1 MLKINKKKL
10 IVIVGPTASG
20 KTSLSIK
27 LAKKFKCGII
37 SADSRQFYKEM
48 SIGTAKPTNFEL
60 EEAPH
65 FFINNLSVIDSYSVG
80 KFKEEVNK
88 FLEQYY
94 KSNDIIILVGG
105 SGLFIDGV
113 LKGLDDFPKI
123 NDEIRNKLNLDF
135 DTSGIKNLCERL
147 KVVDPEYYNIVDLN
161 NHRRVIRALEVYYST
176 KKPYSS
182 FLKRNNS
189 YRTDVNIKFIGI
201 NPEREKLNLRI
212 ENRVDSMISDGLV
225 EEVKKLYKYKDYNA
239 LNTVGYT
246 EIFKYIDGDI
256 SLDEAIDLIKLNTRK
271 YSKRQM
277 TWFRKIKIFY
287 GIKMEKVTLKIFW
300 IILISNN
307 LILF

>member
-48 SIGTAKPTNFEL
+48 SIGTAKPTSFEL

-65 FFINNLSVIDSYSVG
+65 FFINNLSVVDSYSVG

-189 YRTDVNIKFIGI
+189 YRKDVNIKFIGI

-225 EEVKKLYKYKDYNA
+225 EEVKKLYQYKDLNA

-246 EIFKYIDGDI
+246 EIFKHIDGDI

-277 TWFRKIKIFY
+277 TWFRKNKEIIWYSDGENYFKDIL
-287 GIKMEKVTLKIFW
+287 EELKF
-300 IILISNN
+300 
-307 LILF
+307 

>member
-27 LAKKFKCGII
+27 LSKKFKCGII

-65 FFINNLSVIDSYSVG
+65 FFINNLSVVDSYSVG

-88 FLEQYY
+88 FLEKYY
-94 KSNDIIILVGG
+94 KCNDIIILVGG

-135 DTSGIKNLCERL
+135 DTNGIKNLCERL
-147 KVVDPEYYNIVDLN
+147 KVIDPEYYDIVDLN

-176 KKPYSS
+176 NKPYSS
-182 FLKRNNS
+182 FLKRDNS
-189 YRTDVNIKFIGI
+189 YRTDINIKFIGI
-201 NPEREKLNLRI
+201 NPKREKLNLRI
-212 ENRVDSMISDGLV
+212 ENRVDNMISDGLL
-225 EEVKKLYKYKDYNA
+225 EEVKKLYQYKGLNA
-239 LNTVGYT
+239 LNTVGYS
-246 EIFKYIDGDI
+246 EIFKYIDGDL
-256 SLDEAIDLIKLNTRK
+256 SLEDAIDQIKSNTRK

-277 TWFRKIKIFY
+277 TWFRKNKEIIWYSDGENYFED
-287 GIKMEKVTLKIFW
+287 ILEELKF
-300 IILISNN
+300 
-307 LILF
+307 

>member
-48 SIGTAKPTNFEL
+48 NIGTAKPTNFEL

-113 LKGLDDFPKI
+113 LKGLDDFPEI

-212 ENRVDSMISDGLV
+212 ENRVDNMIRDGLV

-239 LNTVGYT
+239 LNTVGYI
-246 EIFKYIDGDI
+246 EIFKHIDGGI
-256 SLDEAIDLIKLNTRK
+256 SLDEAIHLIKLNTRK

-277 TWFRKIKIFY
+277 TWFRRNKDVLWYEDGEGCFQD
-287 GIKMEKVTLKIFW
+287 
-300 IILISNN
+300 ILDN
-307 LILF
+307 LNF

>member
-1 MLKINKKKL
+1 LKINKKKL

-27 LAKKFKCGII
+27 LSKKFKCGII

-60 EEAPH
+60 KEAPH
-65 FFINNLSVIDSYSVG
+65 FFINNLSVIESYSVG

-113 LKGLDDFPKI
+113 LKGLDDFPEI

-135 DTSGIKNLCERL
+135 DTNGIKNLCERL
-147 KVVDPEYYNIVDLN
+147 KVVDPEYYDIVDLN

-176 KKPYSS
+176 NKPYSS

-189 YRTDVNIKFIGI
+189 YRTDINIKFIGI

-212 ENRVDSMISDGLV
+212 ENRVDNMVSDGLV
-225 EEVKKLYKYKDYNA
+225 EEVKKLYQYKDLNA
-239 LNTVGYT
+239 LNTVGYS
-246 EIFKYIDGDI
+246 EIFNYIDGNLSFED
-256 SLDEAIDLIKLNTRK
+256 AIDQIKSNTRK

-277 TWFRKIKIFY
+277 TWFKKNKEIIWYSDGEYYFKDIL
-287 GIKMEKVTLKIFW
+287 EELKF
-300 IILISNN
+300 
-307 LILF
+307 

>member
-27 LAKKFKCGII
+27 LSKKFKCGII

-60 EEAPH
+60 KEAPH
-65 FFINNLSVIDSYSVG
+65 FFINNLSVIESYSVG

-113 LKGLDDFPKI
+113 LKGLDDFPEI

-135 DTSGIKNLCERL
+135 DTNGIKNLCERL
-147 KVVDPEYYNIVDLN
+147 KVVDPEYYDIVDLN

-176 KKPYSS
+176 NKPYSS

-212 ENRVDSMISDGLV
+212 ENRVDNMVSDGLV
-225 EEVKKLYKYKDYNA
+225 EEVKKLYQYKHLNA
-239 LNTVGYT
+239 LNTVGYS
-246 EIFKYIDGDI
+246 EIFKYIDGDL
-256 SLDEAIDLIKLNTRK
+256 SFEDAIDQIKSNTRK

-277 TWFRKIKIFY
+277 TWFKKNKEIIWYSDGENYFKDIL
-287 GIKMEKVTLKIFW
+287 EELKF
-300 IILISNN
+300 
-307 LILF
+307 

>member
-1 MLKINKKKL
+1 MKINKKKL

-48 SIGTAKPTNFEL
+48 SIGTAKPTSFEL

-80 KFKEEVNK
+80 KFIEEVNK
-88 FLEQYY
+88 FFEEYY
-94 KSNDIIILVGG
+94 KINDVVILVGG

-123 NDEIRNKLNLDF
+123 NENIRNELNLDF
-135 DTSGIKNLCERL
+135 DTNGIKNLCEKL
-147 KVVDPEYYNIVDLN
+147 KVVDPEYYDVVDLN
-161 NHRRVIRALEVYYST
+161 NPRRIIRALEIYYST

-182 FLKRNNS
+182 YLSRDKT
-189 YRTDVNIKFIGI
+189 YRKDINIKLIGI
-201 NPEREKLNLRI
+201 NPKREKLNLRI
-212 ENRVDSMISDGLV
+212 ENRVDDMINNGLV
-225 EEVKKLYKYKDYNA
+225 DEVKKLYDYKDLNA

-246 EIFKYIDGDI
+246 EIFKHIDGDI

-277 TWFRKIKIFY
+277 TWFRKNKEILWYDDGIESYQKI
-287 GIKMEKVTLKIFW
+287 LK
-300 IILISNN
+300 N
-307 LILF
+307 LKF

>member
-37 SADSRQFYKEM
+37 SAVSRQFYKEM
-48 SIGTAKPTNFEL
+48 SIGTAKPTSFEL

-65 FFINNLSVIDSYSVG
+65 FFINNLSVVDSYSVG
-80 KFKEEVNK
+80 KFIEQVNNFFEE
-88 FLEQYY
+88 YY
-94 KSNDIIILVGG
+94 KNNDIIILVGG

-113 LKGLDDFPKI
+113 LKGLDDFPEI
-123 NDEIRNKLNLDF
+123 NDEIRNELNLDF
-135 DTSGIKNLCERL
+135 DTKGIKNLCKRL
-147 KVVDPEYYNIVDLN
+147 KVVDPEYYDVVDLN
-161 NHRRVIRALEVYYST
+161 NPRRVIRALEVYYST
-176 KKPYSS
+176 NKPYSS
-182 FLKRNNS
+182 FLSRDKT
-189 YRTDVNIKFIGI
+189 YRKDINIKLIGI
-201 NPEREKLNLRI
+201 NPEKDKLNLRI
-212 ENRVDSMISDGLV
+212 EIRVNDMINNGLV
-225 EEVKKLYKYKDYNA
+225 DEVKNLYDYKDYNA

-277 TWFRKIKIFY
+277 TWFRRNKEILWYKDGEGYFQDILDD
-287 GIKMEKVTLKIFW
+287 LKF
-300 IILISNN
+300 
-307 LILF
+307 

>member
-48 SIGTAKPTNFEL
+48 SIGTAKPTSIEL

-65 FFINNLSVIDSYSVG
+65 FFINNLSVVDSYSVG
-80 KFKEEVNK
+80 KFIEEVNR
-88 FLEQYY
+88 FFQEYY
-94 KSNDIIILVGG
+94 KNNDIIILVGG

-113 LKGLDDFPKI
+113 LKGLDDFPEI
-123 NDEIRNKLNLDF
+123 NDEIRNELNLDF
-135 DTSGIKNLCERL
+135 DTKGIKNLCKRL
-147 KVVDPEYYNIVDLN
+147 KVVDPEYYDVVDLN
-161 NHRRVIRALEVYYST
+161 NPRRVIRALEVYYST
-176 KKPYSS
+176 NKPYSS
-182 FLKRNNS
+182 FLSRDKT
-189 YRTDVNIKFIGI
+189 YRKDINIKLIGI

-212 ENRVDSMISDGLV
+212 EIRVNDMINNGLV
-225 EEVKKLYKYKDYNA
+225 DEVKNLYDYKDYNA

-277 TWFRKIKIFY
+277 TWFRRNK
-287 GIKMEKVTLKIFW
+287 E
-300 IILISNN
+300 ILWYKDGEGYFQD
-307 LILF
+307 ILDDLRF

>member
-48 SIGTAKPTNFEL
+48 SIGTAKPTSFEL

-65 FFINNLSVIDSYSVG
+65 FFINNLSVVDSYSVG
-80 KFKEEVNK
+80 KFIEQVNNFFEE
-88 FLEQYY
+88 YY
-94 KSNDIIILVGG
+94 KNNDIIILVGG

-113 LKGLDDFPKI
+113 LKGLDDFPEI
-123 NDEIRNKLNLDF
+123 NDEIRNELNLDF
-135 DTSGIKNLCERL
+135 DTKGIKNLCKRL
-147 KVVDPEYYNIVDLN
+147 KVVDPEYYDVVDLN
-161 NHRRVIRALEVYYST
+161 NPRRVIRALEVYYST
-176 KKPYSS
+176 NKPYSS
-182 FLKRNNS
+182 FLSRDKT
-189 YRTDVNIKFIGI
+189 YRKDINIKLIGI

-212 ENRVDSMISDGLV
+212 EIRVNDMINNGLV
-225 EEVKKLYKYKDYNA
+225 DEVKNLYDYKDYNA

-277 TWFRKIKIFY
+277 TWFRRNK
-287 GIKMEKVTLKIFW
+287 E
-300 IILISNN
+300 ILWYKDGEGYFQD
-307 LILF
+307 ILDDLRF

>member
-37 SADSRQFYKEM
+37 SADSRQFYKEI

-123 NDEIRNKLNLDF
+123 NEKIRNELNLEF
-135 DTSGIKNLCERL
+135 DSNGIKNLCERL

-182 FLKRNNS
+182 FLRRNNS

-225 EEVKKLYKYKDYNA
+225 EEVKKLYQYKDLNA

-246 EIFKYIDGDI
+246 EIFKHIDGDI

-277 TWFRKIKIFY
+277 TWFRRNKD
-287 GIKMEKVTLKIFW
+287 
-300 IILISNN
+300 ILWYEDGEGYFHDILDN
-307 LILF
+307 LNF

>member
-27 LAKKFKCGII
+27 LSKKFKCGII

-60 EEAPH
+60 KEAPH
-65 FFINNLSVIDSYSVG
+65 FFINNLSVIESYSVG
-80 KFKEEVNK
+80 KFREEVNK

-113 LKGLDDFPKI
+113 LKGLDDFPEI

-135 DTSGIKNLCERL
+135 DTNGIKNLCERL
-147 KVVDPEYYNIVDLN
+147 KVVDPEYYDIVDLN

-176 KKPYSS
+176 NKPYSS

-189 YRTDVNIKFIGI
+189 YRTDINIKFIGI

-212 ENRVDSMISDGLV
+212 ENRVDNMVSDGLV
-225 EEVKKLYKYKDYNA
+225 EEVKKLYQYKDLNA
-239 LNTVGYT
+239 LNTVGYS
-246 EIFKYIDGDI
+246 EIFKYIDGDL
-256 SLDEAIDLIKLNTRK
+256 SFEDAIDHIKSNTRK

-277 TWFRKIKIFY
+277 TWFKKNKEIRWYSDGEYYFKDIL
-287 GIKMEKVTLKIFW
+287 EELKF
-300 IILISNN
+300 
-307 LILF
+307 

>member
-48 SIGTAKPTNFEL
+48 SIGTAKPTSFEL
-60 EEAPH
+60 DEAPH
-65 FFINNLSVIDSYSVG
+65 FFINNLSVVDSYSVG

-88 FLEQYY
+88 FLKQYY

-123 NDEIRNKLNLDF
+123 NDEIRDKLNFDF
-135 DTSGIKNLCERL
+135 DTNGIKNLCERL
-147 KVVDPEYYNIVDLN
+147 KVVDPEYYDIVDLN

-176 KKPYSS
+176 NKPYSS
-182 FLKRNNS
+182 FLKRDNS
-189 YRTDVNIKFIGI
+189 YRTDINIKFIGI

-212 ENRVDSMISDGLV
+212 KNRVDNMINDGLL
-225 EEVKKLYKYKDYNA
+225 EEVKKLYQYKDLNA

-246 EIFKYIDGDI
+246 EIFKHIDGDI
-256 SLDEAIDLIKLNTRK
+256 SLDEAIDLIKSNTRK

-277 TWFRKIKIFY
+277 TWFRKNKEIMWY
-287 GIKMEKVTLKIFW
+287 SDGEKYLKD
-300 IILISNN
+300 ILEE
-307 LILF
+307 LKF

>member
-48 SIGTAKPTNFEL
+48 SIGTAKPTSFEL

-65 FFINNLSVIDSYSVG
+65 FFINNLSVVDSYSVG
-80 KFKEEVNK
+80 KFIEEVNK

-94 KSNDIIILVGG
+94 KSNDLIILVGG

-113 LKGLDDFPKI
+113 LKGLDNFPKI
-123 NDEIRNKLNLDF
+123 NEKIRNKLNLDF

-161 NHRRVIRALEVYYST
+161 NHRRIIRALEVYYST

-212 ENRVDSMISDGLV
+212 ENRVDNMISDGLV
-225 EEVKKLYKYKDYNA
+225 EEVKRLHKYKDYNA

-246 EIFKYIDGDI
+246 EIFKHIDGDI

-277 TWFRKIKIFY
+277 TWFRKNKEIIWYSDGENYFKDIL
-287 GIKMEKVTLKIFW
+287 EELKF
-300 IILISNN
+300 
-307 LILF
+307 

>member
-27 LAKKFKCGII
+27 LSKKFKCGII

-65 FFINNLSVIDSYSVG
+65 FFINNLSVVDSYSVG

-88 FLEQYY
+88 FLEKYY

-135 DTSGIKNLCERL
+135 DTNGIKNLCERL
-147 KVVDPEYYNIVDLN
+147 KVVDPEYYDIVDLN

-176 KKPYSS
+176 NKPYSS
-182 FLKRNNS
+182 FLKRDNS
-189 YRTDVNIKFIGI
+189 YRTDINIKFIGI
-201 NPEREKLNLRI
+201 NPKREKLNLRI
-212 ENRVDSMISDGLV
+212 ENRVDNMISDGLL
-225 EEVKKLYKYKDYNA
+225 EEVKKLYQYKGLNA
-239 LNTVGYT
+239 LNTVGYS
-246 EIFKYIDGDI
+246 EIFKYIDGDL
-256 SLDEAIDLIKLNTRK
+256 SLEDAIDQIKSNTRK

-277 TWFRKIKIFY
+277 TWFRKNKEIIWYSDGENYFED
-287 GIKMEKVTLKIFW
+287 ILEELKF
-300 IILISNN
+300 
-307 LILF
+307 

>member
-48 SIGTAKPTNFEL
+48 SIGTAKPTSFEL

-65 FFINNLSVIDSYSVG
+65 FFINNLSVVDSYSVG
-80 KFKEEVNK
+80 KFIEQVNNFFEE
-88 FLEQYY
+88 YY
-94 KSNDIIILVGG
+94 KNNDIIILVGG

-113 LKGLDDFPKI
+113 LKGLDDFPEI
-123 NDEIRNKLNLDF
+123 NDEIRNELNLDF
-135 DTSGIKNLCERL
+135 DTKGIENLCKRL
-147 KVVDPEYYNIVDLN
+147 KLVDPEYYDVVDLN
-161 NHRRVIRALEVYYST
+161 NPRRVIRALEVYYST
-176 KKPYSS
+176 NKPYSS
-182 FLKRNNS
+182 FLSRDKT
-189 YRTDVNIKFIGI
+189 YRKDINIKLIGI

-212 ENRVDSMISDGLV
+212 EIRVNDMINNGLV
-225 EEVKKLYKYKDYNA
+225 DEVKNLYDYKDYNA

-277 TWFRKIKIFY
+277 TWFRRNK
-287 GIKMEKVTLKIFW
+287 E
-300 IILISNN
+300 ILWYKDGEGYFQD
-307 LILF
+307 ILDDLRF

>member
-1 MLKINKKKL
+1 LLKINKKKL

-60 EEAPH
+60 EEVHH
-65 FFINNLSVIDSYSVG
+65 FFINNLSVVDSYSVG
-80 KFKEEVNK
+80 KFIEEVNN
-88 FLEQYY
+88 FFEEYY
-94 KSNDIIILVGG
+94 KNNDLIILVGG

-123 NDEIRNKLNLDF
+123 NEKIRNELNLEF
-135 DTSGIKNLCERL
+135 DTKGIKNLCERL
-147 KVVDPEYYNIVDLN
+147 KVVDPEYYDVVDLN
-161 NHRRVIRALEVYYST
+161 NPRRVIRALEVYYST
-176 KKPYSS
+176 NKLYSS
-182 FLKRNNS
+182 FLKRDNS
-189 YRTDVNIKFIGI
+189 YRTDINIKFIGI

-212 ENRVDSMISDGLV
+212 ENRVDNMISDGLV
-225 EEVKKLYKYKDYNA
+225 EEVKKLYQYKDLNA

-246 EIFKYIDGDI
+246 EIFKHIDGDI
-256 SLDEAIDLIKLNTRK
+256 SLDEAIDLIKMNTRK

-277 TWFRKIKIFY
+277 TWFRKNKEIIWYSDGENYFKDIL
-287 GIKMEKVTLKIFW
+287 EELKF
-300 IILISNN
+300 
-307 LILF
+307 

>member
-48 SIGTAKPTNFEL
+48 SIGTAKPTNFDL

-65 FFINNLSVIDSYSVG
+65 FFINNLSVVDSYSVG

-225 EEVKKLYKYKDYNA
+225 EEVKKLYKYKNYNA

-271 YSKRQM
+271 YFKRQM
-277 TWFRKIKIFY
+277 TWFRRNKD
-287 GIKMEKVTLKIFW
+287 
-300 IILISNN
+300 ILWYKDGEGYFEDILDN
-307 LILF
+307 LNF

>member
-37 SADSRQFYKEM
+37 SADSRQFYKEI

-123 NDEIRNKLNLDF
+123 NEKIRNELNLEF
-135 DTSGIKNLCERL
+135 DTNGIKKLCERL

-182 FLKRNNS
+182 FLRRNNS

-225 EEVKKLYKYKDYNA
+225 EEVKKLYQYKDLNA

-246 EIFKYIDGDI
+246 EIFKHIDGDI
-256 SLDEAIDLIKLNTRK
+256 SLNEAIDLIKLNTRK

-277 TWFRKIKIFY
+277 TWFRRNKD
-287 GIKMEKVTLKIFW
+287 
-300 IILISNN
+300 ILWYDDGEGYFQDILDN
-307 LILF
+307 LNF

>member
-27 LAKKFKCGII
+27 LSKKFKCGII

-65 FFINNLSVIDSYSVG
+65 FFINNLSVVDSYSVG

-88 FLEQYY
+88 FLEKYY

-135 DTSGIKNLCERL
+135 DTNGIKNLCERL
-147 KVVDPEYYNIVDLN
+147 KVIDPEYYDIVDLN

-176 KKPYSS
+176 NKPYSS
-182 FLKRNNS
+182 FLKRDNS
-189 YRTDVNIKFIGI
+189 YRTDINIKFIGI
-201 NPEREKLNLRI
+201 NPERENLNLRI
-212 ENRVDSMISDGLV
+212 ENRVDNMISDGLL
-225 EEVKKLYKYKDYNA
+225 EEVKKLYQYKGLNA
-239 LNTVGYT
+239 LNTVGYS
-246 EIFKYIDGDI
+246 EIFKYIDGDL
-256 SLDEAIDLIKLNTRK
+256 SLEDAIDQIKSNTRK

-277 TWFRKIKIFY
+277 TWFRKNKEIIWYSDGENYFED
-287 GIKMEKVTLKIFW
+287 ILEELKF
-300 IILISNN
+300 
-307 LILF
+307 

>member
-1 MLKINKKKL
+1 MKINKKKL

-48 SIGTAKPTNFEL
+48 SIGTAKPTSFEL

-65 FFINNLSVIDSYSVG
+65 FFINNLSIIDSYSVG
-80 KFKEEVNK
+80 KFIEEVNK
-88 FLEQYY
+88 FFEEYY
-94 KSNDIIILVGG
+94 KINDVVILVGG

-123 NDEIRNKLNLDF
+123 NENIRNELNLDF
-135 DTSGIKNLCERL
+135 DTNGIKNLCEKL
-147 KVVDPEYYNIVDLN
+147 KVVDPEYYDVVDLN
-161 NHRRVIRALEVYYST
+161 NPRRIIRALEVYYST

-182 FLKRNNS
+182 YLSRDKT
-189 YRTDVNIKFIGI
+189 YRKDINIKLIGI

-212 ENRVDSMISDGLV
+212 ENRVDDMINNGLV
-225 EEVKKLYKYKDYNA
+225 DEVKKLYDYKDLNA

-246 EIFKYIDGDI
+246 EIFKHIDGDI

-277 TWFRKIKIFY
+277 TWFRKNKEILWYDDGIESYQKI
-287 GIKMEKVTLKIFW
+287 LK
-300 IILISNN
+300 N
-307 LILF
+307 LKL

>member
-48 SIGTAKPTNFEL
+48 SIGTAKPTNFDL

-65 FFINNLSVIDSYSVG
+65 FFINNLSVVDSYSVG

-225 EEVKKLYKYKDYNA
+225 EEVKKLYQYKDLNA

-277 TWFRKIKIFY
+277 TWFRKNKEIIWYSDGEGYFED
-287 GIKMEKVTLKIFW
+287 ILEELKF
-300 IILISNN
+300 
-307 LILF
+307 

>member
-94 KSNDIIILVGG
+94 ISNDIIILVGG

-225 EEVKKLYKYKDYNA
+225 EEVKKLYQYKDLNA

-246 EIFKYIDGDI
+246 EIFKHIDGDI

-277 TWFRKIKIFY
+277 TWFRRNKD
-287 GIKMEKVTLKIFW
+287 
-300 IILISNN
+300 ILWYKDGEGYFEDILDN
-307 LILF
+307 LNF

>member
-27 LAKKFKCGII
+27 LSKKFKCGII

-48 SIGTAKPTNFEL
+48 SIGTAKPSNFEL
-60 EEAPH
+60 KEAPH
-65 FFINNLSVIDSYSVG
+65 FFINNLSVIESYSVG

-113 LKGLDDFPKI
+113 LKGLDDFPEI

-135 DTSGIKNLCERL
+135 DTNGIKNLCERL
-147 KVVDPEYYNIVDLN
+147 NVVDPEYYDIVDLN

-176 KKPYSS
+176 NKPYSS

-189 YRTDVNIKFIGI
+189 YRTDINIKFIGI

-212 ENRVDSMISDGLV
+212 ENRVDNMVSDGLV
-225 EEVKKLYKYKDYNA
+225 EEVKKLYQYKHLNA
-239 LNTVGYT
+239 LNTVGYS
-246 EIFKYIDGDI
+246 EIFKYIDGDL
-256 SLDEAIDLIKLNTRK
+256 SFEDAIDQIKSNTRK

-277 TWFRKIKIFY
+277 TWFKKNKEIIWYSDGENYFKDIL
-287 GIKMEKVTLKIFW
+287 EELKF
-300 IILISNN
+300 
-307 LILF
+307 

>member
-27 LAKKFKCGII
+27 LSKKFKCGII

-60 EEAPH
+60 KEAPH
-65 FFINNLSVIDSYSVG
+65 FFINNLSVIESYSVG

-135 DTSGIKNLCERL
+135 DTNGIKNLCERL
-147 KVVDPEYYNIVDLN
+147 KVVDPEYYDIVDLN

-176 KKPYSS
+176 NKPYSS

-189 YRTDVNIKFIGI
+189 YRTDINIKFIGI

-212 ENRVDSMISDGLV
+212 ENRVDNMVSDGLV
-225 EEVKKLYKYKDYNA
+225 EEVKKLYQYKDLNA
-239 LNTVGYT
+239 LNTVGYS
-246 EIFKYIDGDI
+246 EIFKYIDGDL
-256 SLDEAIDLIKLNTRK
+256 SFEDAIDHIKSNTRK

-277 TWFRKIKIFY
+277 TWFKKNKEIIWYSDGENYFKDI
-287 GIKMEKVTLKIFW
+287 MEELKF
-300 IILISNN
+300 
-307 LILF
+307 

>member
-48 SIGTAKPTNFEL
+48 SIGTAKPTSFEL
-60 EEAPH
+60 KEAPH
-65 FFINNLSVIDSYSVG
+65 FFINNLSVVDSYSVG
-80 KFKEEVNK
+80 KFIEEVNN
-88 FLEQYY
+88 FLEEYY
-94 KSNDIIILVGG
+94 KNNDLIILVGG

-113 LKGLDDFPKI
+113 LKGLDDFPEI
-123 NDEIRNKLNLDF
+123 NDEIRNELNLDF
-135 DTSGIKNLCERL
+135 DTKGIKNLCKRL
-147 KVVDPEYYNIVDLN
+147 KVVDPEYYDVVDLN
-161 NHRRVIRALEVYYST
+161 NPRRVIRALEVYYST
-176 KKPYSS
+176 NKPYSS
-182 FLKRNNS
+182 FLSRDKT
-189 YRTDVNIKFIGI
+189 YRKDINIKLIGI

-212 ENRVDSMISDGLV
+212 EIRVNDMINNGLV
-225 EEVKKLYKYKDYNA
+225 DEVKNLYDYKDYNA

-277 TWFRKIKIFY
+277 TWFRRNK
-287 GIKMEKVTLKIFW
+287 E
-300 IILISNN
+300 ILWYKDGEGYFQD
-307 LILF
+307 ILDDLRF

>member
-27 LAKKFKCGII
+27 LSKKFKCGII

-65 FFINNLSVIDSYSVG
+65 FFINNLSVVDSYSVG

-88 FLEQYY
+88 FLEKYY
-94 KSNDIIILVGG
+94 KCNDIIILVGG

-113 LKGLDDFPKI
+113 LKGLDDFPEI

-135 DTSGIKNLCERL
+135 DTNGIKNLCERL
-147 KVVDPEYYNIVDLN
+147 KVVDPEYYDIVDLN

-176 KKPYSS
+176 NKPYSS

-189 YRTDVNIKFIGI
+189 YRTDINIKFIGI

-212 ENRVDSMISDGLV
+212 ENRVDNMVSDGLV
-225 EEVKKLYKYKDYNA
+225 EEVKKLYQYKDLNA
-239 LNTVGYT
+239 LNTVGYS
-246 EIFKYIDGDI
+246 EIFKYLDGDI
-256 SLDEAIDLIKLNTRK
+256 TLDEAIDMIKSNTKK
-271 YSKRQM
+271 YAKRQL
-277 TWFRKIKIFY
+277 TWFKRNSSILWYDNIENLFNDIKED
-287 GIKMEKVTLKIFW
+287 EKL
-300 IILISNN
+300 
-307 LILF
+307 

>member
-48 SIGTAKPTNFEL
+48 SIGTAKPTSFEL

-80 KFKEEVNK
+80 KFIEEVNK
-88 FLEQYY
+88 FFEEYY
-94 KSNDIIILVGG
+94 KINDVVILVGG

-123 NDEIRNKLNLDF
+123 NENIRNELNLDF
-135 DTSGIKNLCERL
+135 DTNGIKNLCEKL
-147 KVVDPEYYNIVDLN
+147 KVVDPEYYDVVDLN
-161 NHRRVIRALEVYYST
+161 NPRRIIRALEVYYST

-182 FLKRNNS
+182 YLSRDKT
-189 YRTDVNIKFIGI
+189 YRKDINIKLIGI

-212 ENRVDSMISDGLV
+212 ENRVDDMINNGLV
-225 EEVKKLYKYKDYNA
+225 DEVKKLYDYKDLNA
-239 LNTVGYT
+239 LNTVGYA
-246 EIFKYIDGDI
+246 EIFKHIDGNI

-277 TWFRKIKIFY
+277 TWFRKNKEILWYDDGIESYQKI
-287 GIKMEKVTLKIFW
+287 LK
-300 IILISNN
+300 N
-307 LILF
+307 LKL

>member
-27 LAKKFKCGII
+27 LSKKFKCGII

-60 EEAPH
+60 KEAPH
-65 FFINNLSVIDSYSVG
+65 FFINNLSVIESYSVG

-113 LKGLDDFPKI
+113 LKGLDDFPEI

-135 DTSGIKNLCERL
+135 DTNGIKNLCERL
-147 KVVDPEYYNIVDLN
+147 KVVDPEYYDIVDLN

-176 KKPYSS
+176 NKPYSS

-189 YRTDVNIKFIGI
+189 YRTDINIKFIGI

-212 ENRVDSMISDGLV
+212 ENRVDNMVSDGLV
-225 EEVKKLYKYKDYNA
+225 EEVKKLYQYKDLNA
-239 LNTVGYT
+239 LNTVGYS
-246 EIFKYIDGDI
+246 EIFKYIDGDL
-256 SLDEAIDLIKLNTRK
+256 SFEDAIDQIKSNTRK

-277 TWFRKIKIFY
+277 TWFKKNKEIIWYSDGENYFKDIL
-287 GIKMEKVTLKIFW
+287 EELKF
-300 IILISNN
+300 
-307 LILF
+307 

>member
-27 LAKKFKCGII
+27 LSKKFKCGII

-48 SIGTAKPTNFEL
+48 SIGTAKPSNFEL
-60 EEAPH
+60 KEAPH
-65 FFINNLSVIDSYSVG
+65 FFINNLSVIESYSVG

-113 LKGLDDFPKI
+113 LKGLDDFPEI

-135 DTSGIKNLCERL
+135 DTNGIKNLCERL
-147 KVVDPEYYNIVDLN
+147 KVIDPEYYDIVDLN

-176 KKPYSS
+176 NKPYSS

-189 YRTDVNIKFIGI
+189 YRTDINIKFIGI

-212 ENRVDSMISDGLV
+212 ENRVDNMVSDGLV
-225 EEVKKLYKYKDYNA
+225 EEVKKLYQYKDLNA
-239 LNTVGYT
+239 LNTVGYS
-246 EIFKYIDGDI
+246 EIFKYIDGDL
-256 SLDEAIDLIKLNTRK
+256 SFEDAIDQIKSNTRK

-277 TWFRKIKIFY
+277 TWFKKNKEIIWYSDGEYYFKDIL
-287 GIKMEKVTLKIFW
+287 EELKF
-300 IILISNN
+300 
-307 LILF
+307 